1 MNDVGDSSS
10 FINRREGDPLSA
22 LAQWRVEMMAADEST
37 GILLVKFGLPQYWLQ
52 DKPLINLTA
61 IYCLA
66 DGDLQVSVTDA
77 QLEEGAQTAPL
88 AQYLRWADQNGFVCA
103 TNYAP
108 IGLEPLAI
116 AKPWG
121 REIWYSGVEERGV
134 CCFRQGLAR
143 TPVPWLQAVMPGAVL
158 GAPRQD
164 LVLLKI
170 LDPAPQPVTGDL
182 YFELHE
188 QKREV
193 YVVTHV
199 DAQAWPDGTGGIRYG
214 FRPDKVA
221 AAGSEDA
228 FRAQY
233 LAAVQAY
240 EGVRRQIDSLPSGE
254 VPSAELLLQEE
265 RLRESMNDFT
275 ALVPLR
281 VGDVVKVP
289 LLLPHS
295 LQHGVRTIE
304 FQTPVYERKILS
316 FAQQVLTQDH
326 WDTAEAVSQ
335 MALLPPA
342 EEDPER
348 LSGEE
353 GAYVERIVDFED
365 FEVWRVILRSGSSYQ
380 PPRVDCYRIV
390 MVVSGEVTLAG
401 LTCGPEQAVLLPAA
415 GQFDLGASE
424 ASEGVVFLLA
434 TPRS

>member
-1 MNDVGDSSS
+1 MNDVGNSSS
-10 FINRREGDPLSA
+10 FISYREGEPLAA
-22 LAQWRVEMMAADEST
+22 LAQWRVEMMAADEAP
-37 GILLVKFGLPQYWLQ
+37 GILLVKFELPQYWLQ
-52 DKPLINLTA
+52 DKPPINLTA

-66 DGDLQVSVTDA
+66 DGVLQVSVTDA
-77 QLEEGAQTAPL
+77 QLVGGEEAPL
-88 AQYLRWADQNGFVCA
+88 AQYLGWAEQNGFVCA
-103 TNYAP
+103 TYNGP
-108 IGLEPLAI
+108 IALEPLSI

-121 REIWYSGVEERGV
+121 REVWYSGVEERGV
-134 CCFRQGLAR
+134 CCFRQGSAR
-143 TPVPWLQAVMPGAVL
+143 TPVPWLQAVMPGAAL
-158 GAPRQD
+158 GLAGQD

-188 QKREV
+188 KKREV

-199 DAQAWPDGTGGIRYG
+199 DARAWSDGKGAIRYG
-214 FRPDKVA
+214 FCPDRIA
-221 AAGSEDA
+221 AAGSESA

-240 EGVRRQIDSLPSGE
+240 EGVRRQIDELPPGE
-254 VPSAELLLQEE
+254 APSAGLVAREE

-281 VGDVVKVP
+281 VGDVIKVP

-335 MALLPPA
+335 MTLLPPA
-342 EEDPER
+342 GDNAER
-348 LSGEE
+348 LSAEE
-353 GAYVERIVDFED
+353 GSYVERIVDFED
-365 FEVWRVILRSGSSYQ
+365 FEVWRVILSRVAAIGLH
-380 PPRVDCYRIV
+380 PPTVI
-390 MVVSGEVTLAG
+390 G
-401 LTCGPEQAVLLPAA
+401 LLWWSAA
-415 GQFDLGASE
+415 N
-424 ASEGVVFLLA
+424 
-434 TPRS
+434 

>member
-10 FINRREGDPLSA
+10 FISYREGEPLAA
-22 LAQWRVEMMAADEST
+22 LAQWRVEMMASGEAA
-37 GILLVKFGLPQYWLQ
+37 GILLVKFELPQYWLQ
-52 DKPLINLTA
+52 DAPPINLTA

-66 DGDLQVSVTDA
+66 DGVLQVSVTDA
-77 QLEEGAQTAPL
+77 QLVEGEQAPL
-88 AQYLRWADQNGFVCA
+88 AQYLGWANQNGFVCA
-103 TNYAP
+103 TNNAP
-108 IGLEPLAI
+108 IGLQPLSI

-134 CCFRQGLAR
+134 CCFRQGSAR
-143 TPVPWLQAVMPGAVL
+143 TPVPWLQAAMPGAAL
-158 GAPRQD
+158 GLPGQD

-170 LDPAPQPVTGDL
+170 LDPAPAPVTGDL

-188 QKREV
+188 EKREV

-199 DAQAWPDGTGGIRYG
+199 DAQAWPDGSGAIRYG
-214 FRPDKVA
+214 FRPDRIA
-221 AAGSEDA
+221 AAGSEGA

-240 EGVRRQIDSLPSGE
+240 EDVRRQIDNLPPGE
-254 VPSAELLLQEE
+254 APSAELVADEK

-275 ALVPLR
+275 ALAPLR
-281 VGDVVKVP
+281 VGDVIKVP

-326 WDTAEAVSQ
+326 WDTEAAVSQ
-335 MALLPPA
+335 MTLLPPA
-342 EEDPER
+342 GDDPQR

-353 GAYVERIVDFED
+353 GSYVERIVDFED
-365 FEVWRVILRSGSSYQ
+365 FEVWRVILQSGCSYR
-380 PPRVDCYRIV
+380 PPPADCYRIA
-390 MVVSGEVTLAG
+390 MVVSGELTLTG
-401 LTCGPEQAVLLPAA
+401 LVCSPEQAVLLPAA
-415 GQFDLGASE
+415 GQFELTASK